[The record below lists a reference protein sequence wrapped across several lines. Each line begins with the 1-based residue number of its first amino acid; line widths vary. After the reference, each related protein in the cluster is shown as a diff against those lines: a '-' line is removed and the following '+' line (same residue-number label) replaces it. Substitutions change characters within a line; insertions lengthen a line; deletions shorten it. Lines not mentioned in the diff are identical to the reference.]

1 MDFQVFVKPAGAAC
15 NLACRYCYYLE
26 KAALHPSAGVPRM
39 PADLL
44 ESYIVQHL
52 EASDGPVT
60 RFSWHGGE
68 PTVLGLDYFREIV
81 GLQRRHEP
89 PGRRIANGIQTNGLL
104 VDEAWARFF
113 AAERFSVGLSLDGPA
128 DLHDPYR
135 VTRGGEPT
143 HARVMQAL
151 ERLQRHRV
159 AHDILCAVH
168 DLNVRHPLRVYRFF
182 RQAGVRT
189 IGFLPVVEAAS
200 DEPGGVTTHTVPAEA
215 YGEFLCAI
223 FDEWVARDTA
233 RIEVQAFEEATR
245 PARGLEHSLCIL
257 RETCGDIP
265 VVEHTGDVYSCD
277 HFVNER
283 HRIGNLRESR
293 LADLLVSPRQRA
305 FGLAK
310 RDTLPRQCRD
320 VRRARPVPRRVPE
333 GPVRADR
340 GRGGRAQLP
349 VPGVQAVLPA
359 RRAVRGAGCG
369 RAAEAHAGRTRAGR
383 SARRRTAQLARGR
396 RLCARAEMTRA
407 RAAAGRSSSSA
418 VRVTGDYRVGGSSCR
433 RRSLWLTGASK
444 PPAESSKDQEITF
457 QTPPSVV
464 QSCVRTDWAPDC
476 LEQPD
481 RYRVVRDRLAETVW
495 ERLGQCHIV
504 SLHAVHR
511 AGGGGGQTTYG
522 EQRPVGARDGL
533 RILGA

>member
-26 KAALHPSAGVPRM
+26 KAELHPSAGVPRM

-52 EASDGPVT
+52 EASGGPVT

-81 GLQRRHEP
+81 GLQRRHKP
-89 PGRRIANGIQTNGLL
+89 PGRLIANGIQTNGLL

-143 HARVMQAL
+143 HARVLQAL

-159 AHDILCAVH
+159 AHDILCTVH

-182 RQAGVRT
+182 RQARVRA
-189 IGFLPVVEAAS
+189 IGFLPVVESAP
-200 DEPGGVTTHTVPAEA
+200 DEPGGVTRHTVPAEA

-223 FDEWVARDTA
+223 FDEWVARDA
-233 RIEVQAFEEATR
+233 AQIEVQAFEEATR

-277 HFVNER
+277 HFVSER
-283 HRIGNLRESR
+283 HRIGNLREAR

-310 RDTLPRQCRD
+310 RDTLPLQCRTCD
-320 VRRARPVPRRVPE
+320 VLDQCHGGCPKDRFLRTEDGDDGLNYLCPAFKRFYRHAAPFAARV
-333 GPVRADR
+333 
-340 GRGGRAQLP
+340 
-349 VPGVQAVLPA
+349 
-359 RRAVRGAGCG
+359 
-369 RAAEAHAGRTRAGR
+369 AAERRRPTLAELVPDGPPGGGPRNSSGGAASRAGR
-383 SARRRTAQLARGR
+383 NDPCPCGSGKKFKQC
-396 RLCARAEMTRA
+396 CA
-407 RAAAGRSSSSA
+407 S
-418 VRVTGDYRVGGSSCR
+418 
-433 RRSLWLTGASK
+433 
-444 PPAESSKDQEITF
+444 
-457 QTPPSVV
+457 
-464 QSCVRTDWAPDC
+464 
-476 LEQPD
+476 D
-481 RYRVVRDRLAETVW
+481 R
-495 ERLGQCHIV
+495 
-504 SLHAVHR
+504 
-511 AGGGGGQTTYG
+511 
-522 EQRPVGARDGL
+522 
-533 RILGA
+533 